1 MALSVGTRL
10 GPYEILAPIGAGGM
24 GEVYRARDPRMGREV
39 AIKVS
44 ADHFSDRFERE
55 VHAVAALNH
64 PNICHVYDV
73 GPDYLVMEL
82 VEGPTLAER
91 IASGAI
97 PLEELL
103 PIARQIAEAL
113 GAAHERGI
121 IHRDLKPANI
131 KVTEEGTVKVL
142 DFGLAKAFNPQ
153 DSAANL
159 NETNSPTLGIAATQ
173 AGAIVGTAAYMSPEQ
188 TRGKPVDKRTDIWSF
203 GCVLYE
209 ALTGCQAFAAETVS
223 DTIAAILG
231 RDPDWQALPPATPTQ
246 ILDLLRR
253 CLQKDVTHRLRD
265 IGAARIEIEEA
276 LDPSRA
282 IPVIGAVLAEPR
294 AARRRQAI
302 TWSLAVLAAASIG
315 VALWSLLRAPP
326 PRERPMARVVVPLPA
341 A

>member
-1 MALSVGTRL
+1 MSLAPSTRL
-10 GPYEILAPIGAGGM
+10 GPYEIVAMIGAGGM

-44 ADHFSDRFERE
+44 AERFSDRFERE

-153 DSAANL
+153 DSGANL
-159 NETNSPTLGIAATQ
+159 NQTNSPTLNVAATQ
-173 AGAIVGTAAYMSPEQ
+173 TGVILGTASYMSPEQ
-188 TRGKPVDKRTDIWSF
+188 ARGKPVDKRTDIWSF

-209 ALTGCQAFAAETVS
+209 ALTGRQAFAAETVS

-231 RDPDWQALPPATPTQ
+231 RDPDWQALPAATPAS
-246 ILDLLRR
+246 IRVLLRR
-253 CLQKDVTHRLRD
+253 CLRKDAKLRLHD
-265 IGAARIEIEEA
+265 IADARIEIEEA

-282 IPVIGAVLAEPR
+282 ISVTGAVVAEPR
-294 AARRRQAI
+294 AARRRRA
-302 TWSLAVLAAASIG
+302 TAWSLTVLAALSIG
-315 VALWSLLRAPP
+315 ALAWSLLRAPALP
-326 PRERPMARVVVPLPA
+326 TRPIMRLS
-341 A
+341 

>member
-1 MALSVGTRL
+1 MTMPLSAGTRL
-10 GPYEILAPIGAGGM
+10 GPYEILAPLGAGGM

-44 ADHFSDRFERE
+44 AERFSDRFERE

-131 KVTEEGTVKVL
+131 KVTEGGTVKVL

-159 NETNSPTLGIAATQ
+159 NETNSPTLSIAATQ
-173 AGAIVGTAAYMSPEQ
+173 AGVILGTAAYMSPEQ
-188 TRGKPVDKRTDIWSF
+188 ARGKPLDKRTDIWSF

-209 ALTGCQAFAAETVS
+209 ALTDRQTFAAETVS
-223 DTIAAILG
+223 DTMAAILG
-231 RDPDWQALPPATPTQ
+231 RDPDWHALPQATPAN
-246 ILDLLRR
+246 IRALLRH
-253 CLQKDVTHRLRD
+253 CLQKEAKLRLHD
-265 IGAARIEIEEA
+265 IADARIEIEEA

-294 AARRRQAI
+294 AARRRRAI
-302 TWSLAVLAAASIG
+302 TWSLA
-315 VALWSLLRAPP
+315 APS
-326 PRERPMARVVVPLPA
+326 
-341 A
+341 